1 MKLTEYQ
8 YPELRAIE
16 LRTETGFA
24 ASNGNECEDIEDGGS
39 F

>member
-1 MKLTEYQ
+1 MKITEYEH
-8 YPELRAIE
+8 PALRAIA